1 MNLTVYGQMVV
12 ARWQLKRKTMLWLQ
26 HRIRTH
32 CQMFVN
38 ILSIL
43 LHSRC
48 QLSILRC
55 ILQVCCLITGVYL
68 IYIYPVSPGG
78 SPLPLGDILS
88 SPLLRA
94 SALPKTERTTFSL
107 QQRGQLFPLLSQGEH
122 PTLGTP
128 CWFFH
133 PCETPTAL
141 AELKQAG
148 EQDDSFPGR
157 TIMLWLLLL
166 GNVVDLRM

>member
-1 MNLTVYGQMVV
+1 M
-12 ARWQLKRKTMLWLQ
+12 
-26 HRIRTH
+26 
-32 CQMFVN
+32 
-38 ILSIL
+38 
-43 LHSRC
+43 
-48 QLSILRC
+48 
-55 ILQVCCLITGVYL
+55 
-68 IYIYPVSPGG
+68 PE
-78 SPLPLGDILS
+78 
-88 SPLLRA
+88 
-94 SALPKTERTTFSL
+94 TERTTFSL

-141 AELKQAG
+141 AELKEAR